1 LLIQAEQNQQEY
13 SFSHLFLSV
22 SGANVDS
29 RNRDIRK
36 RAPRPPPLMV
46 EARRVASTSPG
57 WAHSVV
63 MLGPASRFLSLSLL
77 QTSLHLFIAPR
88 FVLPTH
94 THTLPPSFSIGGGSD
109 ARTRLSLSLSIS
121 LTDSLHSLSP
131 LALFFTHTRTHTHTH
146 SPSDA
151 RTHLSHAASAAPLG
165 NRAGPWPVDAP
176 ATRLVSTKSGR
187 GRGVRQRWKRA
198 RISTVD
204 SLHQAIFA
212 LPSHFV
218 CPDS

>member
-1 LLIQAEQNQQEY
+1 LLIQAELNQQEY
-13 SFSHLFLSV
+13 SCSHLLLSV
-22 SGANVDS
+22 SGANVDR

-36 RAPRPPPLMV
+36 RAPRPPPLLV

-63 MLGPASRFLSLSLL
+63 MLGPTSRFLSLSLL
-77 QTSLHLFIAPR
+77 QISLHLFIAPR
-88 FVLPTH
+88 FVLHTH

-109 ARTRLSLSLSIS
+109 ARTHLSLSLSIS
-121 LTDSLHSLSP
+121 LTDFTPSL
-131 LALFFTHTRTHTHTH
+131 HTHTLPSH
-146 SPSDA
+146 THTLPPSDA

-176 ATRLVSTKSGR
+176 ATRLASTKSGG

-204 SLHQAIFA
+204 SLRQAVFA

-218 CPDS
+218 CPDL